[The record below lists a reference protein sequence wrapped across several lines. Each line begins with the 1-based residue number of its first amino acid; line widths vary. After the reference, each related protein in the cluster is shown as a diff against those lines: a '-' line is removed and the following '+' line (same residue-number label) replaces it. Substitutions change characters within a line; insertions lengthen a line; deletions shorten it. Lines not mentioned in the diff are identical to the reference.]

1 MTFDPDQPR
10 DTRGLRGP
18 VPFHVV
24 RLAHNGE
31 FLSYAIYVNNVPF
44 LVPPWCAR
52 GNDGNER
59 PVLGKREAYAITRLL
74 NQGPWT
80 S

>member
-1 MTFDPDQPR
+1 MTPR
-10 DTRGLRGP
+10 PEAEGA

-24 RLAHNGE
+24 RLAHNNE
-31 FLSYAIYVNNVPF
+31 FQSYAIYVNNVPF

-52 GNDGNER
+52 GNDGSQR
-59 PVLGKREAYAITRLL
+59 PALGKREAYAITRLL